1 MKQKILNIVSQIKD
15 DLKSID
21 KDGVSHPLYDYIY
34 EKLELIEDEIY
45 EDDMQND
52 SLSFDDEDY

>member
-1 MKQKILNIVSQIKD
+1 MKQKILKIVSQIKD

-21 KDGVSHPLYDYIY
+21 KDGVFHPLYDSIF

-45 EDDMQND
+45 EDDAQND
-52 SLSFDDEDY
+52 SLSFEDDDY